1 MLFIDNNFL
10 LIIFIGLTI
19 NTFTSYIE
27 MEGGESLPEYINVG
41 NLFRGEGAG
50 TPFKTAPANFT
61 VGSEDSVIMT
71 KQVENPDQ
79 VYFKGDTINFVI
91 TITNTEEVAI
101 NNLVFRDDIP
111 TSVLPPDGTNF
122 TIATTSGTVTSD
134 DNTIE
139 IVNIDI
145 PAGET
150 VTIMI
155 SGIIA

>member
-1 MLFIDNNFL
+1 MIV
-10 LIIFIGLTI
+10 TV
-19 NTFTSYIE
+19 
-27 MEGGESLPEYINVG
+27 P
-41 NLFRGEGAG
+41 
-50 TPFKTAPANFT
+50 PATFT
-61 VGSEDSVIMT
+61 VGGEESIVMT

-79 VYFKGDTINFVI
+79 LYFPGDTINFVI
-91 TITNTEEVAI
+91 TITNTEDVAI
-101 NNLVFRDDIP
+101 NNLVFTDDIP

-122 TIATTSGTVTSD
+122 TVATTSGTVTSD

-145 PAGET
+145 PAGGT